1 MEIAP
6 GTDAVTPRAAA
17 PITPSVNRLSKVK
30 AGAMVQDHWPV
41 GSEPQFVTTL
51 GYSWTQRHGGDS
63 DVGRG
68 WRRCPNRYG
77 SGARAFW
84 STDTS
89 LSVARWVGDGEHG
102 GQLAVGR
109 LRAQDYAAHDRWLVN
124 LQDGRRACGAGT

>member
-1 MEIAP
+1 
-6 GTDAVTPRAAA
+6 
-17 PITPSVNRLSKVK
+17 
-30 AGAMVQDHWPV
+30 MVQDHWPV

-51 GYSWTQRHGGDS
+51 GYSWTQSHGGDS

-89 LSVARWVGDGEHG
+89 LSVARWVGDGARCGMLLRPEP
-102 GQLAVGR
+102 LAGYGR
-109 LRAQDYAAHDRWLVN
+109 LIMSAAVEVPVDLRSSFSKSVSPAMYKAEL
-124 LQDGRRACGAGT
+124 RRHVEHVRCYL